1 MDTTVTPKDPIREQ
15 ARKSLKA
22 KAEFRNFL
30 GIWLGVSILLV
41 GIWTFTSWNAG
52 GPLYFWPAW
61 PIGGMGIAA
70 FFIGLDAFGPNRGVI
85 TEAAID
91 DEVSRITRGSREPRE

>member
-1 MDTTVTPKDPIREQ
+1 MDETPTTKDPIREQ

-22 KAEFRNFL
+22 KAEFRSFL
-30 GIWLGVSILLV
+30 GIWFGVSVLLL
-41 GIWTFTSWNAG
+41 GIWAFTSWNAG

-70 FFIGLDAFGPNRGVI
+70 FFIWLDAYGPGRRLI
-85 TEAAID
+85 TESDID
-91 DEVSRITRGSREPRE
+91 AEVERLRARGR